1 MEAVEV
7 SEKMERRRFWQEHVE
22 RQQAS
27 GLTQKE
33 YCQEQGLRLHC
44 FWYWKGRIHPRK
56 TTVQLVEARV
66 GDPHALLH
74 SGSPLSLTMN
84 GLYRI
89 EIEKGFDP
97 LTLKQL
103 LHILREL

>member
-7 SEKMERRRFWQEHVE
+7 TEKMERRRFWQEHVE

-27 GLTQKE
+27 GLTQRE

-56 TTVQLVEARV
+56 APVQLVEARI
-66 GDPHALLH
+66 GDSRTILH
-74 SGSPLSLTMN
+74 PDSPLSLTVN

-89 EIEKGFDP
+89 AIEKGFDP

-103 LHILREL
+103 LHTLREL